1 MMWNHIMGWHWL
13 ESFGLALFWMIII
26 LLALVP
32 TNYLR
37 DEWMLLAD
45 SDLDEEDY
53 HAASGTNG

>member
-1 MMWNHIMGWHWL
+1 MMWTHAMEWHWL
-13 ESFGLALFWMIII
+13 ESLGLALFWLMII

-37 DEWMLLAD
+37 DEWISLAE

-53 HAASGTNG
+53 RAASGANG